1 MEKNFAALKPHPRL
15 CQAHLTPLSRA
26 PQYALALS
34 NIKKME
40 KKIGKKFCRP
50 QAAPPAMPRPPNTP
64 VMHPRYALAL
74 MNKKGYEKKLKQIFA
89 ALKPHPRPCHAPF
102 TRPWYA
108 LALLN
113 LRNLK
118 KKK

>member
-1 MEKNFAALKPHPRL
+1 
-15 CQAHLTPLSRA
+15 
-26 PQYALALS
+26 
-34 NIKKME
+34 ME
-40 KKIGKKFCRP
+40 KKNGKKFCRP
-50 QAAPPAMPRPPNTP
+50 QAAPPAMPRPRKTP

-113 LRNLK
+113 LKNLK